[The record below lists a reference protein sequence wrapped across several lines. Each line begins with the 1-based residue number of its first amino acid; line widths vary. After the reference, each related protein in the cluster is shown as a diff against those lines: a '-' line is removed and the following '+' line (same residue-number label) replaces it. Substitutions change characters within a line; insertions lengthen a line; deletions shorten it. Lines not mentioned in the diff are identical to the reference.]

1 MTLTELARKL
11 RPYIQKAAKSLDDKD
26 ALEAIQLYP
35 TWSGNGVSYEKDERV
50 KYNDILYKVLIAH
63 TSQQA
68 WTPIS
73 APSLFAKVLI
83 PDETVI
89 PEWEQ
94 PDSTNAYMIGDKVT
108 FNGHVYESAI
118 NNNVWSPESYP
129 AGWKLIS

>member
-35 TWSGNGVSYEKDERV
+35 TWSGNGINYEKDERV

>member
-68 WTPIS
+68 WTPVS